1 MVSQD
6 GYIYFSALENI
17 DRGNYSCFVQS
28 TISNIGR
35 NGPFFTIDVQPHPN
49 HQQLRFPQNFPK
61 SFPEAPIAGEEV
73 RLECIAFGY
82 PVPHYNWTRVGAD
95 LPRGSYITNHNRVLI
110 IPRVRAEDQ
119 GEYEC
124 HAKNDRTHISDKI
137 TLSIQS
143 KPVFTIPI
151 GDQFVDENDE
161 VIWTCEAFGI
171 PDVTYMWLR
180 DGKPMATK
188 KEDMAPE
195 DRERYIIKD
204 NVLKIKQVQKD
215 RDEGMYQCK
224 ATNDLDS
231 RFSSGQLRVLKLKP
245 SFTKFPLEPTIYG
258 AEQGSV
264 TIECK
269 PEAAPR
275 PNITW
280 YHQGNRIGEGGK
292 RKIFPSGSL
301 MITQLSAAE
310 SGQYECVAQNKYGT
324 DRSYGFLS
332 VKKGPS
338 FKGPE
343 ATKPTPR
350 VIARRGE
357 TVNLRCAA
365 ESDDVLDR
373 AYYWRLN
380 NFILQFYDDYEEER
394 LLELKNAGASRVR
407 SELAHPLSYKSFN
420 DPESLFDNAL
430 YSTDNLKYKG
440 TGDLQKFRRG
450 IRDGYLEIRNISIA
464 EAGQYE
470 CAVETAV
477 GTIFATS
484 EVIVHSQ
491 PGPPGGVTAVKMS
504 NVSCTVAWTDGAFYG
519 LRIERYRIEGRTD
532 HNQTWRVLAD
542 NAIGQQIDFQGQ
554 VAKID
559 GRQQYRLENKLT
571 PWSAYSFRVAAYN
584 GLGLGEWS
592 EASPSYNTRP
602 GLPMKTVT
610 NIRSGA
616 GGRTGDLLIRWD
628 PLPRE
633 DQNAPGIYYKI
644 YYKKK
649 GEISYKITKS
659 SEMRR
664 LGNVNQYTVRIDT
677 KDYWTPYLVKIQVF
691 NDKCVDTEGCEGP
704 ISEEVEVMSAED
716 IPRATP
722 TNVGAR
728 PYNSTAIRVHWNPVP
743 NVRDK
748 IRGKLIGHRIKY
760 WRQDLRE
767 VEDSQYVL
775 SRSTKNEALIIG
787 LQPNTYYYVRVMAY
801 NSAGPGPESE
811 RFLERTFKMRPQ
823 KQPTAVQVIGINPST
838 IKVTW
843 RYVAPTVQE
852 EPLTGYKIRYWES
865 DKDVSQANSTDVY
878 IGSYDFKLEATISD
892 LSPGKTYYLRDLAFS
907 QGGEGKMS
915 SPAWRFQMGDPARF
929 SASPSLGLSVLVA
942 ILLPILIS
950 SLL

>member
-1 MVSQD
+1 
-6 GYIYFSALENI
+6 
-17 DRGNYSCFVQS
+17 
-28 TISNIGR
+28 
-35 NGPFFTIDVQPHPN
+35 
-49 HQQLRFPQNFPK
+49 
-61 SFPEAPIAGEEV
+61 
-73 RLECIAFGY
+73 
-82 PVPHYNWTRVGAD
+82 
-95 LPRGSYITNHNRVLI
+95 
-110 IPRVRAEDQ
+110 
-119 GEYEC
+119 
-124 HAKNDRTHISDKI
+124 
-137 TLSIQS
+137 
-143 KPVFTIPI
+143 
-151 GDQFVDENDE
+151 
-161 VIWTCEAFGI
+161 
-171 PDVTYMWLR
+171 
-180 DGKPMATK
+180 
-188 KEDMAPE
+188 
-195 DRERYIIKD
+195 
-204 NVLKIKQVQKD
+204 
-215 RDEGMYQCK
+215 
-224 ATNDLDS
+224 
-231 RFSSGQLRVLKLKP
+231 
-245 SFTKFPLEPTIYG
+245 
-258 AEQGSV
+258 
-264 TIECK
+264 
-269 PEAAPR
+269 
-275 PNITW
+275 
-280 YHQGNRIGEGGK
+280 
-292 RKIFPSGSL
+292 
-301 MITQLSAAE
+301 
-310 SGQYECVAQNKYGT
+310 
-324 DRSYGFLS
+324 
-332 VKKGPS
+332 
-338 FKGPE
+338 
-343 ATKPTPR
+343 
-350 VIARRGE
+350 
-357 TVNLRCAA
+357 
-365 ESDDVLDR
+365 
-373 AYYWRLN
+373 
-380 NFILQFYDDYEEER
+380 
-394 LLELKNAGASRVR
+394 
-407 SELAHPLSYKSFN
+407 
-420 DPESLFDNAL
+420 
-430 YSTDNLKYKG
+430 
-440 TGDLQKFRRG
+440 
-450 IRDGYLEIRNISIA
+450 
-464 EAGQYE
+464 
-470 CAVETAV
+470 
-477 GTIFATS
+477 
-484 EVIVHSQ
+484 
-491 PGPPGGVTAVKMS
+491 
-504 NVSCTVAWTDGAFYG
+504 
-519 LRIERYRIEGRTD
+519 
-532 HNQTWRVLAD
+532 
-542 NAIGQQIDFQGQ
+542 
-554 VAKID
+554 
-559 GRQQYRLENKLT
+559 LT

-811 RFLERTFKMRPQ
+811 RFIERTFKMRPQ

-878 IGSYDFKLEATISD
+878 IGSYDFKLEATITD
-892 LSPGKTYYLRDLAFS
+892 LSPGKTYYLRVLAFS

-915 SPAWRFQMGDPARF
+915 SPAWRFQMGDPERF
-929 SASPSLGLSVLVA
+929 ASYSPALEKLS
-942 ILLPILIS
+942 ILTSIIIP
-950 SLL
+950 LLLSKLL